1 MAKLSP
7 SNTVLVTSESASLPP
22 ASSFI
27 DVGSKNAALRGKPVK
42 AEAAAKEEEEE
53 EKEKEEEA
61 AEAAEA
67 EAPATP
73 RTKEPPPLPTKD
85 SDFPVAPANKNSERI

>member
-42 AEAAAKEEEEE
+42 AEAEAKEE
-53 EKEKEEEA
+53 EKEEEA

>member
-42 AEAAAKEEEEE
+42 AEAAAKEEEE
-53 EKEKEEEA
+53 KEKEA